1 MLARIDKAQT
11 EYARTFIKAVDKT
24 TRQ

>member
-11 EYARTFIKAVDKT
+11 EYARAFIKAVDKT